1 MHRRIDEVEFVIFDT
16 ETTGLNPEYGDRV
29 VEIAGIRFK
38 GEQALASFQTLLN
51 PGRPISQ
58 AAFAVNQITPQMLA
72 GAPSVEAVMPEFL
85 DFIKDACL
93 CSYNAGFDIGFLEN
107 ELRLTGRQLW
117 RETAVVDVLKMARRI
132 MPGMPRYALWFV
144 AERLG
149 IKTQQQHR
157 AFSDVEMTLEV
168 FHRLKARMKEKGVED
183 FLSFFHLFGINHDVL
198 EDLNNQKIIKIQEAI
213 DLGLRL
219 TIKYLSS
226 SNAAVTQRDIL
237 PKEIRREK
245 NGSYVVGFCYL
256 RNEERS
262 FRIDSILE
270 LRVQ

>member
-1 MHRRIDEVEFVIFDT
+1 
-16 ETTGLNPEYGDRV
+16 
-29 VEIAGIRFK
+29 
-38 GEQALASFQTLLN
+38 
-51 PGRPISQ
+51 
-58 AAFAVNQITPQMLA
+58 
-72 GAPSVEAVMPEFL
+72 
-85 DFIKDACL
+85 
-93 CSYNAGFDIGFLEN
+93 
-107 ELRLTGRQLW
+107 
-117 RETAVVDVLKMARRI
+117 VVDVLKMARRI

-168 FHRLKARMKEKGVED
+168 FRSLKARMKEKGVED
-183 FLSFFHLFGINHDVL
+183 FLNFFHLFGINHDVL

-226 SNAAVTQRDIL
+226 SNAAVTQRAVL

-245 NGSYVVGFCYL
+245 NGSYVIGFCFL